1 MGVQRINGESI
12 LEMTEPAGWPDV
24 DEDELRQRMTHARA
38 DRATWST
45 YPVLAV
51 QGWCRHHDKQL
62 RVVVATEEQFANFD
76 PKVAKIIPTAGYI
89 PDDGTMNGR
98 SRLEAIAPDAAQR
111 LNAVADTGLTELHG
125 QRHRHCIESHRA
137 VEVPLNEAPSAHRRL
152 HPGWAAA
159 AGGRSRRAAGQRGPA
174 EGQRS
179 CFGLDQCRSGAHRG
193 GGRRD
198 HRGDARRAVGAFR
211 AKSVPRVAVS
221 LS

>member
-125 QRHRHCIESHRA
+125 QRHRHCIGSHRDRRGA
-137 VEVPLNEAPSAHRRL
+137 PERGTVCSPTSTSKTGYGGWVPKS
-152 HPGWAAA
+152 
-159 AGGRSRRAAGQRGPA
+159 SSSGQRGVA
-174 EGQRS
+174 EGERAAPAS
-179 CFGLDQCRSGAHRG
+179 I
-193 GGRRD
+193 
-198 HRGDARRAVGAFR
+198 DADRERIDAV
-211 AKSVPRVAVS
+211 VAEINAERPDGQ
-221 LS
+221 